1 MTDIS
6 SIPSFAPVSVPA
18 PVPAT
23 EWEPRVLVV
32 DDDAICRIAAQT
44 LLGKLGLTVDVAV
57 DGRHALAMAADWPYV
72 AIFMDCLMPDIDG
85 YQATRE
91 IRGRSGA
98 RHSPLV
104 IAVTEHSRHVSL
116 ASGMD
121 HHIAKPL
128 RIDPLRAD
136 CRALGLIRPEDAP
149 APVPAPDVAPLQR
162 RPGLSA
168 YRTYELVVEF
178 ADRARQQLPDVWRA
192 VNLGEAGTLSRTAF
206 ELGQR
211 AQTVGALR
219 FAAVCEQIQAAA
231 DGRQVAVAAALEP
244 ALRATLSEVVTVAAE
259 VRDHAAAEAEPVQ
272 PLVTG
277 SAETRVIVAD
287 DDPLALLAIEKMVGG
302 GEGLRFVGSATDV
315 DGVIELAA
323 TVRPDVAVVDFYMPG
338 GGGPEAARRI
348 RERSP
353 DTRIVALTAT
363 DSPDAYLAMLHAGA
377 SGLVVKGSPAAR
389 LVQTI
394 QRAAERH
401 AA

>member
-6 SIPSFAPVSVPA
+6 SIPSFAAATPA
-18 PVPAT
+18 PVVT
-23 EWEPRVLVV
+23 GEWEPRVLVV
-32 DDDAICRIAAQT
+32 DDDPVCRIAAQT
-44 LLGKLGLTVDVAV
+44 LLTKLGLTVDTAV

-91 IRGRSGA
+91 IRGRVGT

-128 RIDPLRAD
+128 RTDPLRAD
-136 CRALGLIRPEDAP
+136 CLALGLIRAEQPP
-149 APVPAPDVAPLQR
+149 APVPVPDVVALER
-162 RPGLSA
+162 RPGLTA
-168 YRTYELVVEF
+168 YRAYELVVEF
-178 ADRARQQLPDVWRA
+178 AERARQQLPDVWRA
-192 VNLGEAGTLSRTAF
+192 ANLGDAGTLSRTAI
-206 ELGQR
+206 ELSQR
-211 AQTVGALR
+211 AQTVGAML
-219 FAAVCEQIQAAA
+219 FAAVCEQIQEAA

-244 ALRATLSEVVTVAAE
+244 ALRTALAETVAAAVD
-259 VRDHAAAEAEPVQ
+259 VRDRAAAEADPAEP
-272 PLVTG
+272 LLTG
-277 SAETRVIVAD
+277 SAETRVIIAD
-287 DDPLALLAIEKMVGG
+287 DDPLALLAIEKMVGRG
-302 GEGLRFVGSATDV
+302 DGLRFVGSATDV
-315 DGVIELAA
+315 ESVIELAA

-394 QRAAERH
+394 RRAAERH
-401 AA
+401 SA